1 MAAPPEAP
9 SARGRAEGDRLALPG
24 HDLRQVA
31 QWRSGDE
38 LARGPAVRLESCQSR
53 LLLWR
58 NRAGVRKVLPLADL
72 AVRLRVMSR
81 RALALATALVLATAL
96 DVMVA
101 AGSGYN
107 LRMEPLRLV
116 AVDAALLALLVV
128 PTLGAVHA
136 TRRIPGFPGLTA
148 LVPRASVLFAAW
160 APILAMRVGRVSSA
174 SELAP
179 HLIVTA
185 ILALV
190 VFLETRRGPGAP
202 RRAEALVA

>member
-1 MAAPPEAP
+1 
-9 SARGRAEGDRLALPG
+9 
-24 HDLRQVA
+24 
-31 QWRSGDE
+31 
-38 LARGPAVRLESCQSR
+38 
-53 LLLWR
+53 
-58 NRAGVRKVLPLADL
+58 
-72 AVRLRVMSR
+72 MSR
-81 RALALATALVLATAL
+81 RVFALATALVLATAL

-116 AVDAALLALLVV
+116 ALDAALLALLVV

-136 TRRIPGFPGLTA
+136 TRWIPGFPGLTA

-160 APILAMRVGRVSSA
+160 APILALRVGRVSSA

-190 VFLETRRGPGAP
+190 VFLETRRGRGAP
-202 RRAEALVA
+202 RRAEALVAIGAGLLAIACGLAVPLPGRWMLTEPPPGSASHATPAQPNLILIVTDTTRADG

>member
-1 MAAPPEAP
+1 MMRTA
-9 SARGRAEGDRLALPG
+9 
-24 HDLRQVA
+24 
-31 QWRSGDE
+31 
-38 LARGPAVRLESCQSR
+38 
-53 LLLWR
+53 
-58 NRAGVRKVLPLADL
+58 L
-72 AVRLRVMSR
+72 AVG
-81 RALALATALVLATAL
+81 TALVLAIAL

-101 AGSGYN
+101 AGSGYT

-116 AVDAALLALLVV
+116 AVDAALLAFLVV

-136 TRRIPGFPGLTA
+136 TRWIPGFPGLTA

-160 APILAMRVGRVSSA
+160 APILALRVGRVSSA

-190 VFLETRRGPGAP
+190 LFLEIRRERVASRP
-202 RRAEALVA
+202 AEALLAISAGLIALACGVAIPVPGRWMLSGPPP